1 MYTFDFLQDC
11 TKPKLFVSGARDQF
25 GPRAKLEAL
34 VASVPEPKKLVLIEG
49 ADHFFEGRL
58 RELREAIEAWVKECT
73 DSQLRRSFQLRIRGV
88 AKTRV
93 NSSLPHS
100 ELIADSDLYNSQHV

>member
-1 MYTFDFLQDC
+1 VIGVGTPVVPVAEATEEPRVYALDFLHQC

-34 VASVPEPKKLVLIEG
+34 VASVPEPKQLVLIEG

-58 RELREAIEAWVKECT
+58 RELREATETWVKSAIS
-73 DSQLRRSFQLRIRGV
+73 SQ
-88 AKTRV
+88 
-93 NSSLPHS
+93 SSALS
-100 ELIADSDLYNSQHV
+100 

>member
-1 MYTFDFLQDC
+1 MAAGTEVPRTYTLDFLQEC
-11 TKPKLFVSGARDQF
+11 AKPKLFVSGARDQF

-58 RELREAIEAWVKECT
+58 RELREAIEAWVKKAVS
-73 DSQLRRSFQLRIRGV
+73 SQPSALG
-88 AKTRV
+88 
-93 NSSLPHS
+93 
-100 ELIADSDLYNSQHV
+100 